1 MIETVEVNAVEVQGI
16 WDEDDE
22 ILKSVVVVWGI
33 LLKGMSKLKKIVLE
47 DDVANIP
54 RSGKH

>member
-1 MIETVEVNAVEVQGI
+1 MEVQGI

-33 LLKGMSKLKKIVLE
+33 LLKEMSKLKKIVLE